1 MIGNIFSELVVVA
14 TAGLVLLPIVSRRFG
29 RSLRPNER
37 VWFNAF
43 TTVTGILLLE
53 FALIVCAVPI
63 LLLVSS
69 SGHIDRHFFPGDA
82 FVGWGSTV
90 VAGILVA
97 SLFIGW
103 AQFRQN
109 QQRLRVEPWIGT
121 HRQRAGY
128 ELVILESDRQIA
140 YAVGGKDPQV
150 VVTTGLATELTDR
163 ELRAVLEHER
173 AHIRRGHRR
182 FLALL
187 GALEPLGRIL
197 PPIRRSLVASRSAL
211 EHAADSDTTDQS
223 ATRSALLKLN
233 GISLQPMM
241 AAFTAGDVADRIGA
255 LSDGGDQAIQP
266 HGRALLYTAALCLMA
281 LSLAPMVM
289 FWL

>member
-37 VWFNAF
+37 VRFNAF
-43 TTVTGILLLE
+43 TTVTGILFLE
-53 FALIVCAVPI
+53 IALIVCAVPI

-82 FVGWGSTV
+82 FVGWGSTA
-90 VAGILVA
+90 VAGVLAA
-97 SLFIGW
+97 SLLLGW
-103 AQFRQN
+103 VQFRQN
-109 QQRLRVEPWIGT
+109 QQHLRVEPWIGT

-128 ELVILESDRQIA
+128 EVVILDSDRQIA
-140 YAVGGKDPQV
+140 YAVGGKNPQV
-150 VVTTGLATELTDR
+150 VVTTGLAAALTDR
-163 ELRAVLEHER
+163 ELRAVLQHER
-173 AHIRRGHRR
+173 AHLLRGHQR

-197 PPIRRSLVASRSAL
+197 PPIRRSLAASRSAI

-233 GISLQPMM
+233 GIPLRPMM

-255 LSDGGDQAIQP
+255 LSNDRDRAIHP
-266 HGRALLYTAALCLMA
+266 HGRVLLYAAALCLVA